1 MKLSDLQSLD
11 IRVLPDEVVKAL
23 YTVLHKEVSR
33 RRRAGM
39 AATYKGENLNRVLCH
54 SIGSPHR
61 KRAWSKI
68 ESQDW
73 SDVYPEHGG
82 DKKFYV
88 YAHIDPMSKHHI
100 TIGDFRFSGIPF
112 YIGKGTGS
120 RAWDLKRNE
129 GHGAELRRL
138 KKCGV
143 QPESIV
149 YIVKDGLT
157 ESEALCLEA
166 KLIYFFGTRFSNEK
180 NGVLVNLEVP
190 KVGGAC
196 YMGEIR

>member
-1 MKLSDLQSLD
+1 MKLSELQDLD
-11 IRVLPDEVVKAL
+11 VKTLPDEVVKSL
-23 YTVLHKEVSR
+23 YQMFHAEVTR

-39 AATYKGENLNRVLCH
+39 SATAKGQNLNSVLAQ

-61 KRAWSKI
+61 RKAWSKI
-68 ESQDW
+68 DAQDW
-73 SDVYPEHGG
+73 SDVYPECGG
-82 DKKFYV
+82 DRKFYV
-88 YAHIDPMSKHHI
+88 YAHIDPMSK
-100 TIGDFRFSGIPF
+100 TKLSIGDFHFSGVPF

-157 ESEALCLEA
+157 EREAFCLEA

-180 NGVLVNLEVP
+180 NGVLVNLEIP
-190 KVGGAC
+190 KVGGEC
-196 YMGEIR
+196 YMGGIR